1 MPEHSADPAPSGD
14 QLLDSILQSVPSAE
28 TVRSLGDEVVRVSA
42 SDLIGLVEEARNGGF
57 EMCVDITVA
66 DYLGIRTDHRF
77 EVVINLLSLQHNR
90 RLRLLVP
97 VGEDDPEVPSLVG
110 IYPGA
115 NLMEREA
122 YDMFGIRFAGHPD
135 LTRILMPDDWVGHPL
150 RRDFEVGSVPVQFK
164 ASPQVS

>member
-1 MPEHSADPAPSGD
+1 MPDHSADSVPARD
-14 QLLDSILQSVPSAE
+14 QLLEEILQSASSAE
-28 TVRSLGDEVVRVSA
+28 MVRSLGDEVVRVSA
-42 SDLIGLVEEARNGGF
+42 SDLVGLIEAARNGGF
-57 EMCVDITVA
+57 EMCTDITVA
-66 DYLGIRTDHRF
+66 DYLGIRPDHRF
-77 EVVINLLSLQHNR
+77 EMVINLLSMQHNR
-90 RLRLLVP
+90 RLRILVP
-97 VGEDDPEVPSLVG
+97 VSEDHPEVPSLVG

-115 NLMEREA
+115 NFMEREA